1 MKKKLSYR
9 DKLIELAY
17 IYNVKEIQDY
27 VKRRKNL
34 TTGQIELILKK
45 NKIIIPKEFK
55 TSFFKENFVKPI
67 SKFKSNV
74 VNYKE
79 EKIKDKNR
87 FFRRVENYKHD
98 TSRKVNHG
106 LSSLWRGFGNA
117 GLNFLNVLP
126 KLGSTVLKFFGD
138 LFTDVFNSIYNQQI
152 DQRSARN
159 VIIGFFV
166 VAGVT
171 TAAFVGFNTYK
182 NYDLSK
188 NKLEIKKPELKTKK
202 EVKKPEK
209 ELKKETKKPEVKPK
223 KEVKKPEKELK
234 KETKK
239 PEVKPKKEVKKPEK
253 ELKKET
259 KKPEVKPK
267 KEVKKPEKE
276 LKKETKKPEL
286 KVKRNNVAEVIL
298 PDLNLKTETVIQLF
312 KDVDYDLRKVRNE
325 KLVKPIYFTQFP
337 RDLDNLQSVQLKK
350 ETFIKIVLPLIVA
363 ENEKILD
370 DREKL
375 KVLIEKKFT
384 SDVEKQ
390 WLRQK
395 LLEYKVKKGNL
406 DELLVRMDMI
416 PVSIALAQAAKE
428 SGWGTS
434 RFALEG
440 NAIFGQ
446 WTWDGQGIA
455 PLKRDG
461 DKNHK
466 ILKFPILRASVKAYK
481 NNLNTHKSYLKFRE
495 KRKSLRGKDKNITGL
510 ALTDTLKNYAQTGSE
525 YTKILNQIITQN
537 RLSDFE
543 PVRLVNSVKQVEL
556 NS

>member
-9 DKLIELAY
+9 DKLLELAY

-27 VKRRKNL
+27 TKNRKNL

-55 TSFFKENFVKPI
+55 SSFFKENFVKPVTKI
-67 SKFKSNV
+67 KSNIID
-74 VNYKE
+74 YKE

-87 FFRRVENYKHD
+87 FFRRIENYKYD
-98 TSRKVNHG
+98 TSRKFNHG
-106 LSSLWRGFGNA
+106 VNNLWKSVGSA
-117 GLNFLNVLP
+117 GINLLNVLP
-126 KLGSTVLKFFGD
+126 KLGFTVASFFSK

-152 DQRSARN
+152 DQKSARN

-166 VAGVT
+166 IIGVT
-171 TAAFVGFNTYK
+171 TAIYSGYNAYK
-182 NYDLSK
+182 NYDFSGQQI
-188 NKLEIKKPELKTKK
+188 ETKKPEPKI
-202 EVKKPEK
+202 
-209 ELKKETKKPEVKPK
+209 KKETKKPEPKIKKEAKKPK
-223 KEVKKPEKELK
+223 PQIK

-239 PEVKPKKEVKKPEK
+239 PKT
-253 ELKKET
+253 ELKK
-259 KKPEVKPK
+259 
-267 KEVKKPEKE
+267 KEA
-276 LKKETKKPEL
+276 KKPEL
-286 KVKRNNVAEVIL
+286 KVKRNSVAEVIL

-312 KDVDYDLRKVRNE
+312 KDVDYDLRTVRNE

-375 KVLIEKKFT
+375 KTLIDKKFT
-384 SDVEKQ
+384 TDSEKQ

-395 LLEYKVKKGNL
+395 LLEYKVKKSDL
-406 DELLVRMDMI
+406 KELMFRMDMI

-461 DKNHK
+461 DKSHK

-481 NNLNTHKSYLKFRE
+481 NNLNTHKSYFKFRE
-495 KRKSLRGKDKNITGL
+495 KRNQLRNKNKDITGL

-525 YTKILNQIITQN
+525 YTKILNQIIKQN

-543 PVRLVNSVKQVEL
+543 PVRLVNSVKQIEL

>member
-9 DKLIELAY
+9 DKLLELAY

-27 VKRRKNL
+27 TKNRKNL

-45 NKIIIPKEFK
+45 NKIVIPKDFK
-55 TSFFKENFVKPI
+55 TNFFKENFVKPV
-67 SKFKSNV
+67 SRLKSGIID
-74 VNYKE
+74 YKE

-87 FFRRVENYKHD
+87 FFRRVENYKYD
-98 TSRKVNHG
+98 TSRKFNHG
-106 LSSLWRGFGNA
+106 LNNLWKGAGNA
-117 GLNFLNVLP
+117 GINFLNVLP
-126 KLGSTVLKFFGD
+126 KLGSTVAAFFGN

-152 DQRSARN
+152 DQKSARN
-159 VIIGFFV
+159 VIIGFFAV
-166 VAGVT
+166 IGIT
-171 TAAFVGFNTYK
+171 TAIFVGLNTYK
-182 NYDLSK
+182 NFDFSEK
-188 NKLEIKKPELKTKK
+188 KIEAKKPEQEIKKEIKKPV
-202 EVKKPEK
+202 VKP
-209 ELKKETKKPEVKPK
+209 KKETKKPE
-223 KEVKKPEKELK
+223 EKIK
-234 KETKK
+234 
-239 PEVKPKKEVKKPEK
+239 V
-253 ELKKET
+253 
-259 KKPEVKPK
+259 
-267 KEVKKPEKE
+267 
-276 LKKETKKPEL
+276 KKETKKPEL

-375 KVLIEKKFT
+375 KLLIEKKFT
-384 SDVEKQ
+384 SDLEKQ

-406 DELLVRMDMI
+406 DELMNRMDMI

-481 NNLNTHKSYLKFRE
+481 NNLNTHKSYSKFRE
-495 KRKSLRGKDKNITGL
+495 KRKSLRSKNKKITGL

-543 PVRLVNSVKQVEL
+543 LVRLVNSVKQVEL

>member
-9 DKLIELAY
+9 DKLLELAY
-17 IYNVKEIQDY
+17 IYNVKEIQEY
-27 VKRRKNL
+27 TKRRKNL

-55 TSFFKENFVKPI
+55 TSFFKENFVKPV
-67 SKFKSNV
+67 SKIKSNIIDL
-74 VNYKE
+74 KE
-79 EKIKDKNR
+79 ETIKDKNR
-87 FFRRVENYKHD
+87 FLRRVENYKHD
-98 TSRKVNHG
+98 TSRRFNLG
-106 LSSLWRGFGNA
+106 LNTLWKGIGNA
-117 GLNFLNVLP
+117 GINFLNVLP
-126 KLGSTVLKFFGD
+126 TLGFTVGKFFGN

-152 DQRSARN
+152 DQKSARN
-159 VIIGFFV
+159 VIIGFFL
-166 VAGVT
+166 VAGIT
-171 TAAFVGFNTYK
+171 TAIFVGISNYK
-182 NYDLSK
+182 NFDLFDK
-188 NKLEIKKPELKTKK
+188 EVELKKPEQKVKKEIKKPEIKVKKDEKKVKKDEKKPKIQAKK
-202 EVKKPEK
+202 EE
-209 ELKKETKKPEVKPK
+209 
-223 KEVKKPEKELK
+223 
-234 KETKK
+234 
-239 PEVKPKKEVKKPEK
+239 
-253 ELKKET
+253 
-259 KKPEVKPK
+259 
-267 KEVKKPEKE
+267 
-276 LKKETKKPEL
+276 KKPEL

-375 KVLIEKKFT
+375 KTLVEKKYT
-384 SDVEKQ
+384 SDLEKQ

-395 LLEYKVKKGNL
+395 LLEYKVKKSNL
-406 DELLVRMDMI
+406 SELMIKMDMV

-455 PLKRDG
+455 PLKRDS

-481 NNLNTHKSYLKFRE
+481 NNLNTHKSYQKFRE
-495 KRKSLRGKDKNITGL
+495 KRKQLRDRNKKISGL
-510 ALTDTLKNYAQTGSE
+510 SLTDTLKNYAQTGSE

-537 RLSDFE
+537 GLSDFE
-543 PVRLVNSVKQVEL
+543 PVKLVNSVKQVEL
-556 NS
+556 KS

>member
-9 DKLIELAY
+9 DKLLELAY
-17 IYNVKEIQDY
+17 IYDVKEIQDY
-27 VKRRKNL
+27 TKRRKNL

-45 NKIIIPKEFK
+45 NKIVIPKDFK
-55 TSFFKENFVKPI
+55 TNFFKENFTKPI
-67 SKFKSNV
+67 SKIKLNLESF
-74 VNYKE
+74 KE

-87 FFRRVENYKHD
+87 FFRRVENYKYD

-106 LSSLWRGFGNA
+106 INSLWKSAGNA
-117 GLNFLNVLP
+117 GINLLNVIP
-126 KLGSTVLKFFGD
+126 KLGNTVGKFFGNV
-138 LFTDVFNSIYNQQI
+138 FTDVFNSIYNQQI
-152 DQRSARN
+152 DHNSARK
-159 VIIGFFV
+159 VIISFFII
-166 VAGVT
+166 AGVST
-171 TAAFVGFNTYK
+171 TIFAGYSAYK
-182 NYDLSK
+182 NFDTIK
-188 NKLEIKKPELKTKK
+188 TKIETKKTEPKVKKDKKPEIKVKKKEKK
-202 EVKKPEK
+202 EVQVKKDVQV
-209 ELKKETKKPEVKPK
+209 KKEA
-223 KEVKKPEKELK
+223 
-234 KETKK
+234 
-239 PEVKPKKEVKKPEK
+239 
-253 ELKKET
+253 
-259 KKPEVKPK
+259 
-267 KEVKKPEKE
+267 
-276 LKKETKKPEL
+276 KKPEL
-286 KVKRNNVAEVIL
+286 KVKKNSVAEVIL

-312 KDVDYDLRKVRNE
+312 KDVDYDLRSVRND

-337 RDLDNLQSVQLKK
+337 RDLDDLQSVQLKK

-370 DREKL
+370 DRERL
-375 KVLIEKKFT
+375 KVLIDKKFT
-384 SDVEKQ
+384 TDSEKQ

-395 LLEYKVKKGNL
+395 LLEYKVKRSNL
-406 DELLVRMDMI
+406 NELMLKMDII

-481 NNLNTHKSYLKFRE
+481 NNLNTHKSYSKFRE
-495 KRKSLRGKDKNITGL
+495 KRRQLRDKNKKITGL
-510 ALTDTLKNYAQTGSE
+510 SLTETLKNYAQTGSE

-543 PVRLVNSVKQVEL
+543 PVKLVNSVKQIEL
-556 NS
+556 KS